1 MVSDRQLFLHEE
13 IMLLALRDR
22 EGTVAASGTYSY
34 AIGGAALA
42 ELLLAGRIAIQPEG
56 KKRFVRLVDDRPF
69 GDPLLDACLQ
79 RLATARK
86 RAQLQAWVSR
96 FAGTKNLKHLVAG
109 RLAGKG
115 VLRVAQDKVLGIF
128 KRTVYPE
135 LDPRPERA
143 LVARLEKAISTDQNP
158 VDARTAVLVTLA
170 HRADLLKLVIDRKRL
185 KQRHERIERIG
196 NGDLIGKATG
206 DAIQAMQA
214 ALMAATMVPVIV
226 AATASTS

>member
-1 MVSDRQLFLHEE
+1 MISDRKLHLHEE

-22 EGTVAASGTYSY
+22 KGTVAASSTYTY

-42 ELLLAGRIAIQPEG
+42 EMLLVGRIAIQQER
-56 KKRFVRLVDDRPF
+56 KKTFVRLVDGRPF
-69 GDPLLDACLQ
+69 ADPLLDACLGK
-79 RLATARK
+79 LAASRK
-86 RAQLQAWVSR
+86 RAQIRTWVTR

-115 VLRVAQDKVLGIF
+115 ILRVDQDKVLGIF
-128 KRTVYPE
+128 TRTVYPE

-143 LVARLEKAISTDQNP
+143 LIARLEKAIFTDQNP
-158 VDARTAVLVTLA
+158 VDVRTAVLVTLA

-185 KQRHERIERIG
+185 KQRRERIERIG

-206 DAIQAMQA
+206 DAIQAMQT

-226 AATASTS
+226 AATASTN